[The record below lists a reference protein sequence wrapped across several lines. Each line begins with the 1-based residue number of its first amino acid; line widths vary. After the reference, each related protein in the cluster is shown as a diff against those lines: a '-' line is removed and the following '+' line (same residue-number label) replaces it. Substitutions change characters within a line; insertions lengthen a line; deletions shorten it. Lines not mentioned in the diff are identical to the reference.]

1 MTAALER
8 PPDTTLGRLL
18 ANRTV
23 GLVLVAATCLPAFW
37 FNLDG
42 TTLWDP
48 DEGRHASIAREML
61 ARGEYLTPTLNGHP
75 YHDKPILF
83 YWLAALALQ
92 TFGTEAWAA
101 RVPSAVA
108 ASIAVLATAWWGVR
122 FLGPLTGTLAGLI
135 LATAGLWVGLGRL
148 AMLDMLFSVWL
159 SLALLY
165 GSAWVFAGREAGWPS
180 WPIYVALALA
190 TLTKGPAAP
199 VLAAMIFI
207 VLGYRTGTRWRAWQP
222 LQGAALFALVA
233 GAWFVSAAIVSPQYV
248 HEFVWTHN
256 VSRFTSGSVG
266 HPLSFFAY
274 LYWLP
279 TTFLPWSL
287 FWPGAAHALYTRG
300 TRELPPAVEFC
311 LVWVVVVF
319 VFFTVS
325 AAKLATYMLPVFPPL
340 ALLTAVGVRE
350 AFYLEPPPAMRV
362 LGYRVA
368 FHALQILAFGLAIA
382 AVVMG
387 YLFWPQTML
396 SGLVPLLVV
405 MPLPLLL
412 GHLALRAERPALL
425 VPTAFVLMVCLL
437 FGFYGWFAPW
447 LNDVFSL
454 GSPARLARHL
464 PPDRRVFTVDT
475 PPGSLSFYLEQPV
488 ERLATLN
495 DAAERLGE
503 AAPTAILTKTKRLV
517 ELAPLMTGPAY
528 VWWESPRIKVLVTN
542 RAPPAGSGIAVVPL
556 RR

>member
-1 MTAALER
+1 MAAALER
-8 PPDTTLGRLL
+8 VPDTSLGRLL
-18 ANRTV
+18 AHRTV
-23 GLVLVAATCLPAFW
+23 GLVLVAATCVPAFW

-48 DEGRHASIAREML
+48 DEGRHASIARELL
-61 ARGEYLTPTLNGHP
+61 ARGEYLTPTLNGRP

-83 YWLAALALQ
+83 YWLAALSLQ
-92 TFGTEAWAA
+92 TFGSEAWAA
-101 RVPSAVA
+101 RVPSALA
-108 ASIAVLATAWWGVR
+108 ASIAVLATACWGMR
-122 FLGPLTGTLAGLI
+122 FLGPLTGTLAGMI

-148 AMLDMLFSVWL
+148 AMLDMLFSVWM

-165 GSAWVFAGREAGWPS
+165 GSAWVFAGRASGWPP

-207 VLGYRTGTRWRAWQP
+207 VLTYRTRTPWLAWRP
-222 LQGAALFALVA
+222 LHGAALFALVA
-233 GAWFVSAAIVSPQYV
+233 GAWFVSAAVVSPEYV

-256 VSRFTSGSVG
+256 VSRFTTGSVG
-266 HPLSFFAY
+266 HPLNFFAY
-274 LYWLP
+274 VYWLP

-287 FWPGAAHALYTRG
+287 FWPGAAHALYTRRV
-300 TRELPPAVEFC
+300 RELPPAVEFC
-311 LVWVVVVF
+311 CVWVLVVF

-325 AAKLATYMLPVFPPL
+325 AAKLATYMLPIFPPL
-340 ALLTAVGVRE
+340 ALLTAVAVRE
-350 AFYLEPPPAMRV
+350 AFYAEQPPAMRV

-368 FHALQILAFGLAIA
+368 FHALQILAVGLFIA
-382 AVVMG
+382 AFVMG
-387 YLFWPQTML
+387 YLFWPDAIL
-396 SGLVPLLVV
+396 RGVVPVLLV
-405 MPLPLLL
+405 MPPPLLL
-412 GHLALRAERPALL
+412 GHLALRSGRPSLL
-425 VPTAFVLMVCLL
+425 VPTTFVLMVCLL

-475 PPGSLSFYLEQPV
+475 PPGSLAFYLEQPV
-488 ERLATLN
+488 ERLPTLN
-495 DAAERLGE
+495 DAAARLAE
-503 AAPTAILTKTKRLV
+503 AAPTAILTKTKRLP
-517 ELAPLMTGPAY
+517 ELATLVAGPAY

-542 RAPPAGSGIAVVPL
+542 RPPPEGSGIEGKLL